1 MVGWDEN
8 VTKATNVVGK
18 DRLVVA
24 SYCSFTI
31 FLASM
36 ALTVRAICV
45 VATTPL
51 ATISLLLLLSNPPSQ
66 TLKHNYP

>member
-8 VTKATNVVGK
+8 VTKATNVVVK

-24 SYCSFTI
+24 SYWDFTI

-36 ALTVRAICV
+36 ALIVRAIFV

-51 ATISLLLLLSNPPSQ
+51 ATISLLLLLSNPPFQ
-66 TLKHNYP
+66 TLKHPYP